1 MYILNLSEA
10 EIQELRYERFHYPC
24 PLVQKRMQ
32 SVYLRVVKGYSSSEI
47 SKILDRHPN
56 SITNDIKCCIS
67 EGIAGL
73 KRVNYGTN
81 KSALESF
88 SKSICDDFKINP
100 PHSIKEAQFRIEQLT
115 GIRRSERRIAA
126 FMKRI
131 GMKRLKTSH
140 IPAKVDTEE
149 QKQWLEDQW
158 EPVYELAKQGKVHL
172 FFIDAVHFLYAP
184 FLCFLWCFQR
194 VFVKAPAGRKRV
206 NILGALNAI
215 TKKVHFKST
224 DDTVNKQTIVDFLY
238 QLRIYYHDM
247 KPIYIVLDNARYHH
261 AKIVRE
267 LAEKLNIKLLY
278 LPPYSPNLNII
289 ERLWKF
295 LKKKCLYGRYYDSF
309 EKFKLEITNQL
320 EKINNSNIYTNELVS
335 LLSLNF
341 QMF

>member
-32 SVYLRVVKGYSSSEI
+32 SVYLRVVKGYSSAEI
-47 SKILDRHPN
+47 SEILDRHPN
-56 SITNDIKCCIS
+56 SITNDIKRCIS

-73 KRVNYGTN
+73 KSVNYGTN
-81 KSALESF
+81 KSELESF
-88 SKSICDDFKINP
+88 AKSIRDDFEVNP

-131 GMKRLKTSH
+131 GMRRRKTGH
-140 IPAKVDTEE
+140 VPAKADKQQ
-149 QKQWLEDQW
+149 QKQWLTEQW
-158 EPVYELAKQGKVHL
+158 EVAHELAKQGKAHL

-194 VFVKAPAGRKRV
+194 IFVKAPAGRKRV

-215 TKKVHFKST
+215 TKQVHFKST
-224 DDTVNKQTIVDFLY
+224 DDTVNKQTITEFLY
-238 QLRIYYHDM
+238 QLRIYHHDM

-261 AKIVRE
+261 AKVVRD

-309 EKFKLEITNQL
+309 EKFKLAITDQL
-320 EKINNSNIYTNELVS
+320 KKVNNSKTYIKELDS

-341 QMF
+341 QTF

>member
-1 MYILNLSEA
+1 MYTLNLSEA

-32 SVYLRVVKGYSSSEI
+32 SVYLRVVKGYSSRTIAE
-47 SKILDRHPN
+47 ILDRHPN

-67 EGIAGL
+67 QGIAGL
-73 KRVNYGTN
+73 KCVNYGTN
-81 KSALESF
+81 KSILDTYCESI
-88 SKSICDDFKINP
+88 SADFQTHP

-115 GIRRSERRIAA
+115 GVLRSEQRIAA

-131 GMKRLKTSH
+131 GMRRRKTSH
-140 IPAKVDTEE
+140 VPAKADT
-149 QKQWLEDQW
+149 KQQEKWLSEQW
-158 EPVYELAKQGKVHL
+158 EPVHKLAKQGEAHL

-184 FLCFLWCFQR
+184 FLCFLWCFKR
-194 VFVKAPAGRKRV
+194 VFIKAPAGRKRV

-215 TKKVHFKST
+215 TKQVHFMST
-224 DDTVNKQTIVDFLY
+224 EDTVNKQTIMDFLY
-238 QLRIYYHDM
+238 HLRIYHHDM

-261 AKIVRE
+261 AKVVRA

-309 EKFKLEITNQL
+309 EKFKLEINTQL
-320 EKINNSNIYTNELVS
+320 EKVNNSKLYINELIS

-341 QMF
+341 QTF

>member
-32 SVYLRVVKGYSSSEI
+32 SVYLRAVKGYSSIAI
-47 SKILDRHPN
+47 SAILERHPN

-73 KRVNYGTN
+73 KRINYGQN
-81 KSALESF
+81 KSVLEAYN
-88 SKSICDDFKINP
+88 KSISEDFATNP
-100 PHSIKEAQFRIEQLT
+100 PHSVKEAQYRIEQLT

-126 FMKRI
+126 YMKRI

-140 IPAKVDTEE
+140 VPAKADTQQ
-149 QKQWLEDQW
+149 QKQWLSSQW
-158 EPVYELAKQGKVHL
+158 ESAYKLAKQGKAHL
-172 FFIDAVHFLYAP
+172 FFMDAVHFLYAP

-194 VFVKAPAGRKRV
+194 VLVKAPAGRKRV
-206 NILGALNAI
+206 NVLGALNAM
-215 TKKVHFKST
+215 TKQVHFKTT
-224 DDTVNKQTIVDFLY
+224 DDTVNKQTIIDFLY
-238 QLRIYYHDM
+238 HLRIYYYDM

-261 AKIVRE
+261 AKDVRN
-267 LAEKLNIKLLY
+267 LAKKLNIKLLF

-309 EKFKLEITNQL
+309 RKFKLEISAQL
-320 EKINNSNIYTNELVS
+320 EKFNHSNSYINELSS

-341 QMF
+341 QTF